1 MSALPKPKPK
11 HTPFHL
17 EPGSGVQLATYSL
30 IRAVYN
36 DRLDQAR
43 DILAASPE
51 QINLQEPFAGLTALH
66 IAIFRQNEEIVTLL
80 ANHPRCDLTL
90 KDNFQRTAADMLVYT
105 ANSTI
110 FGTVMRC
117 AYPKQERIWSNDAY
131 DEGKAAMRVVPLTPS
146 SYKFKC

>member
-11 HTPFHL
+11 RTPFHL
-17 EPGSGVQLATYSL
+17 EPGSGAQLATYSL

-43 DILAASPE
+43 DILKASPE
-51 QINLQEPFAGLTALH
+51 QINNQEPFAGLTALH
-66 IAIFRQNEEIVTLL
+66 IAIFRQNEEMVVLL

-105 ANSTI
+105 AKQTI
-110 FGTVMRC
+110 FDIVVRYAHPQQERAWNYGGSYESGPSGTVVPIALQELR
-117 AYPKQERIWSNDAY
+117 PK
-131 DEGKAAMRVVPLTPS
+131 
-146 SYKFKC
+146 

>member
-11 HTPFHL
+11 PKRTPFNL

-36 DRLDQAR
+36 NRLEQAR

-66 IAIFRQNEEIVTLL
+66 IAIFRQNEDMVALL

-90 KDNFQRTAADMLVYT
+90 KDNFQRTAAGMLIYT
-105 ANSTI
+105 AKPAI
-110 FGTVMRC
+110 FDVVMRRS
-117 AYPKQERIWSNDAY
+117 YPEQEREWTSLIIGDGLGSVSVISLQQP
-131 DEGKAAMRVVPLTPS
+131 RT
-146 SYKFKC
+146 